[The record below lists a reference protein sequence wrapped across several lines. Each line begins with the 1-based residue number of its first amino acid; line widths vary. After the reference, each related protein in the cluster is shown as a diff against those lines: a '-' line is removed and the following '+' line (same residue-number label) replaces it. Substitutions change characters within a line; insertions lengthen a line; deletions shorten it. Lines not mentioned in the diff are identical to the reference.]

1 MKRSE
6 LISKAQELNLAVVAG
21 RPVVDNN
28 FDNFHTI
35 EIQRAVQELLPKGT
49 SPRVS
54 IKSRILELHQE
65 GLSKKAIEAKMLEEG
80 ITRIRYQYI
89 DLVVK
94 QHKETTAKAVIPE
107 PEPAVVEPVKTTKK
121 AQAQ

>member
-49 SPRVS
+49 SPRIS

-65 GLSKKAIEAKMLEEG
+65 GLSKKAIETKMLEEG

-94 QHKETTAKAVIPE
+94 QHKETTPE
-107 PEPAVVEPVKTTKK
+107 PVVVEPVKTTKK
-121 AQAQ
+121 AQVQ

>member
-1 MKRSE
+1 MKRSD
-6 LISKAQELNLAVVAG
+6 LILKAQELNLTTVAG
-21 RPVVDNN
+21 RPVIDNN

-49 SPRVS
+49 SSRVS

-65 GLSKKAIEAKMLEEG
+65 GLNKKAIETKMLEEG

-94 QHKETTAKAVIPE
+94 QYKETTPE
-107 PEPAVVEPVKTTKK
+107 PVVVEPTKSTKK
-121 AQAQ
+121 ASVQ